1 MSARMPRRDALDVV
15 VAGAGVVGS
24 SAALALARAGLRVAI
39 VEARE
44 PETWRAEA
52 PDLRVFALAADASV
66 LLEGLGA
73 WPAIAAARAHPYRRM
88 RVWDAAGGSELCF
101 DAEALGQAQLGYI
114 VENGLLVDRL
124 WSALSREANIA
135 RHCPDALE
143 GFEQDEEGVD
153 VALASGGRLRARLL
167 LGADG
172 AHSRVRELARIGWRG
187 ETYGQRAIVAY
198 VRSEKPHEDTC
209 WQRFLP
215 SGPLAFLP
223 CADGRSSIVWS
234 LPEAEAARLLALD
247 DARFLAELTRAFDA
261 RLGEVVECSAR
272 RAFPLERRL
281 ADDMLAGRVALL
293 GDAAHVVHPLAG
305 QGVNL
310 GLRDVAALAET
321 MASAQA
327 AGRDPAGVRL
337 QRWARGR
344 ESDNAIAAQAFD
356 AINRTFSN
364 DSPLPTLLRGHLLG
378 IANLP
383 PIARLLWRRAAGV

>member
-1 MSARMPRRDALDVV
+1 VNARVNRRDALDVV

-39 VEARE
+39 VEAHE
-44 PETWRAEA
+44 PAAWSAEA
-52 PDLRVFALAADASV
+52 PDLRVFALAADAS
-66 LLEGLGA
+66 LLLGRLGA
-73 WPAIAAARAHPYRRM
+73 WPAIAAARAHPYQRM

-101 DAEALGQAQLGYI
+101 DADALGQAQLGHI

-124 WSALSREANIA
+124 WAAALRESNIA
-135 RHCPDALE
+135 RHCPDSLQS
-143 GFEQDEEGVD
+143 FEQDGDGVD
-153 VALASGGRLRARLL
+153 VGLASGNRLRARLL

-172 AHSRVRELARIGWRG
+172 AHSKVRELAGIGWRG
-187 ETYGQRAIVAY
+187 ESYGQRAIVAY
-198 VRSEKPHEDTC
+198 VRTEKPHEDTC

-215 SGPLAFLP
+215 TGPLAFLP
-223 CADGRSSIVWS
+223 CGDGRCSIVWS

-261 RLGEVVECSAR
+261 RLGKVIECSAR

-281 ADDMLAGRVALL
+281 ADEMLAGRVALL

-310 GLRDVAALAET
+310 GLRDVAALAE
-321 MASAQA
+321 ALVAAQE
-327 AGRDPAGVRL
+327 AGRDLAGTRL

-356 AINRTFSN
+356 AINRSFSN

-383 PIARLLWRRAAGV
+383 PIARLLWRRATGL